1 VARAD
6 SEKCRLCSKLS
17 TQEAQ
22 DCHGA
27 TGDPCGI
34 CEAARYWEDQRCHN
48 RRSYYRHRGVRNHN
62 RKQKRRGE
70 QVIAETGATAILDIP
85 VPAVPAAVIHWYR
98 ETKDALLHALGAEL
112 WMGND
117 RVAKIEL
124 VHCLGLTEL
133 QVKTL
138 LLRIL
143 DGFLQHVGMKV
154 ERFRSS
160 VELHPQNFPIRPC
173 PLSPE

>member
-1 VARAD
+1 MARAD

-22 DCHGA
+22 DRHGES
-27 TGDPCGI
+27 GDRC
-34 CEAARYWEDQRCHN
+34 WEDQRCHD
-48 RRSYYRHRGVRNHN
+48 RRSYYRHRGVRNHH

-70 QVIAETGATAILDIP
+70 QVITETGATVILDIP

-98 ETKDALLHALGAEL
+98 ETKDAPLYAIGAEL

-117 RVAKIEL
+117 RVAKIES

-133 QVKTL
+133 QVKTV

-143 DGFLQHVGMKV
+143 DGFSQHVGMKI
-154 ERFRSS
+154 EWFRSS
-160 VELHPQNFPIRPC
+160 VELHPHNCPIRPC
-173 PLSPE
+173 LLLPE

>member
-1 VARAD
+1 MSRPD

-17 TQEAQ
+17 TADAQ
-22 DCHGA
+22 DRHGEK
-27 TGDPCGI
+27 GDGC
-34 CEAARYWEDQRCHN
+34 WEDQRCHN
-48 RRSYYRHRGVRNHN
+48 RRSYYRHRGARNYN

-70 QVIAETGATAILDIP
+70 QVIAETGSMVILDIP

-98 ETKDALLHALGAEL
+98 ETKDAPLHAIGAEL

-117 RVAKIEL
+117 RVAKIEP

-143 DGFLQHVGMKV
+143 DGFSQHVGVKV

-160 VELHPQNFPIRPC
+160 VELHPQNCPIRPC

>member
-22 DCHGA
+22 ERHGK
-27 TGDPCGI
+27 TGDGC
-34 CEAARYWEDQRCHN
+34 WDDQRCHN
-48 RRSYYRHRGVRNHN
+48 RRSYYRHRGARNYN

-70 QVIAETGATAILDIP
+70 QVIAETGSMVILDIP

-98 ETKDALLHALGAEL
+98 ETKDAPLHAIGAEL

-117 RVAKIEL
+117 RVAKIEP

-143 DGFLQHVGMKV
+143 DGFSQHVGVKV

-160 VELHPQNFPIRPC
+160 VELHPQNCPIRPC